1 MLQTLSDGYRYINEN
16 RCVRTHIPTDEQ
28 KAAIK
33 QQIVEVKSEQNE
45 SYQDVL
51 ESVFEELGIA
61 DPQKKMGLARALDMT
76 NFDKFDRDLV
86 KRFIETNQSF
96 YS

>member
-1 MLQTLSDGYRYINEN
+1 M
-16 RCVRTHIPTDEQ
+16 RTHIPTDEQ

-51 ESVFEELGIA
+51 ESVFEELRIT

-76 NFDKFDRDLV
+76 NFDKFDGDLV

>member
-1 MLQTLSDGYRYINEN
+1 M
-16 RCVRTHIPTDEQ
+16 
-28 KAAIK
+28 
-33 QQIVEVKSEQNE
+33 
-45 SYQDVL
+45 L

-61 DPQKKMGLARALDMT
+61 DQQKKMGLARALDMT

>member
-1 MLQTLSDGYRYINEN
+1 
-16 RCVRTHIPTDEQ
+16 
-28 KAAIK
+28 
-33 QQIVEVKSEQNE
+33 
-45 SYQDVL
+45 
-51 ESVFEELGIA
+51 
-61 DPQKKMGLARALDMT
+61 LDIT